1 MTTDNAGS
9 RFVRWALSD
18 PRVVGL
24 IRIGSW
30 TRGYGTPTG
39 ADRHSDFDFQV
50 VTTDVAAFGD
60 PQLFAAAGVGRPL
73 VQVLRGGR
81 LGSVPKLTAVF
92 EDGELD
98 VVLIPAAEV
107 AAFQEAPAAGPGTVD
122 PRLLAALSDLRA
134 VILGGYEILKGAER
148 VRPIYEFVARN
159 VPVPRLGDAAAM
171 QCADGFVCDYVSA
184 RQKVVRG
191 ECIAAQRWLHLHLG
205 EALLR
210 LAHEAVLREGGVSF
224 PDGRRIELTPGHRW
238 AKALVIAATPERET
252 LMAAV
257 ERAAETLRQLMQFL
271 VGDRWRW
278 PELPKSRLGAE

>member
-1 MTTDNAGS
+1 MTTDNPGS
-9 RFVRWALSD
+9 RFIRWALAD

-50 VTTDVAAFGD
+50 VTTDVAAFAD
-60 PQLFAAAGVGRPL
+60 PRFFATAGVGRPL

-81 LGSVPKLTAVF
+81 LGSVPKLSSVF

-107 AAFQEAPAAGPGTVD
+107 AAFQAAPAAGAGAAD
-122 PRLLAALSDLRA
+122 PRVLAALSDLRV
-134 VILGGYEILKGAER
+134 VILGGYEILKGAEM
-148 VRPIYEFVARN
+148 VRPIFEFVERS
-159 VPVPRLGDAAAM
+159 VPVPRLGEAAVM

-184 RQKVVRG
+184 RQKVARG
-191 ECIAAQRWLHLHLG
+191 EWIAAQRWLHLHLG

-238 AKALVIAATPERET
+238 AKDLVIAAKPEREA
-252 LMAAV
+252 LIAAAD
-257 ERAAETLRQLMQFL
+257 RAAETLRQLMQFL

-278 PELPKSRLGAE
+278 PELPMSRLGAE